1 MMLRN
6 RYNTGRKKRG
16 IGKFLLVLLAL
27 IVIGCGYVAW
37 KLFTPYGP
45 QEAAQAAMETSGGVT
60 VSEQEKWID
69 FKPDKPKA
77 GGKSVLFYPG
87 GLVKPESYAPLA
99 HKLAAAGHHTI
110 IAKMPFNLAVIK
122 PNLADDILSAYPEEK
137 FVMGGHSLGGSM
149 AARYV
154 VAHPDVLQGIFFLAS
169 YPDQKGSVQKL
180 GIPALSILGTNDG
193 VVNMTKYQEGRM
205 YLPPDTVYYTIEGGN
220 HAQFGD
226 YGHQKG
232 DGEPTVNEEDQLKQT
247 AKTLLSWL
255 DTIK

>member
-1 MMLRN
+1 
-6 RYNTGRKKRG
+6 
-16 IGKFLLVLLAL
+16 
-27 IVIGCGYVAW
+27 
-37 KLFTPYGP
+37 
-45 QEAAQAAMETSGGVT
+45 METSGGVT
-60 VSEQEKWID
+60 VSEQENWID

-247 AKTLLSWL
+247 VKTLLSWL

>member
-1 MMLRN
+1 MRN

-27 IVIGCGYVAW
+27 IVIGCGFVAW

-45 QEAAQAAMETSGGVT
+45 QEIAQTAMETANQVT
-60 VSEQEKWID
+60 VSEQENWID
-69 FKPDKPKA
+69 FVPDKPT
-77 GGKSVLFYPG
+77 GKSVLFYPG

-99 HKLAAAGHHTI
+99 HELAAAGHHTI
-110 IAKMPFNLAVIK
+110 IAKMPVNLAVLK
-122 PNLADDILSAYPEEK
+122 PNLADEILAAYPGEQ

-154 VAHPDVLQGIFFLAS
+154 AAHPDALQGIFFLAS
-169 YPDQKGSVQKL
+169 YPDEKGSVKAL
-180 GIPALSILGTNDG
+180 GIPALSILGTKDE
-193 VVNMTKYQEGRM
+193 VVNATKYQSGRM
-205 YLPPDTVYYTIEGGN
+205 YLPEDTVYYTIEGGN

-232 DGEPTVNEEDQLKQT
+232 DGEPEVSGEEQLNQTV
-247 AKTLLSWL
+247 KTVLAWLS
-255 DTIK
+255 TIK

>member
-37 KLFTPYGP
+37 KLLTPYGP
-45 QEAAQAAMETSGGVT
+45 QEAAQAAMQTSDGVT
-60 VSEQEKWID
+60 VSEQENWID
-69 FKPDKPKA
+69 FKPAKPA
-77 GGKSVLFYPG
+77 GKSVLFYPG

-99 HKLAAAGHHTI
+99 HELAAAGHHTI
-110 IAKMPFNLAVIK
+110 IAKMPVNLAVIK
-122 PNLADDILSAYPEEK
+122 PNLADDIFAAYPDEE

-149 AARYV
+149 AARYA
-154 VAHPDVLQGIFFLAS
+154 VAHPDALQGIFFLAS
-169 YPDQKGSVQKL
+169 YPDEKGSVKNL

-193 VVNMTKYQEGRM
+193 VVNMAKYQEGRM
-205 YLPPDTVYYTIEGGN
+205 YLPTDTVYYTIEGGN

-232 DGEPTVNEEDQLKQT
+232 DSEPTTSGEDQLNQT
-247 AKTLLSWL
+247 VKTLLSWL
-255 DTIK
+255 DTMK